1 MPFTPEEL
9 EEMEKSDQ
17 EIEES
22 FVLTNEEIAMA
33 REYDKRAKY
42 EAMTG
47 DKQKVAAQ
55 QKAWYEANREKI
67 AAQQKAYREAN
78 REKIAAQ
85 QKAYRE
91 ANREKIAAQQK
102 AYREANRE
110 KVAAQQKAYR
120 EANPKG
126 KEVKPMERET
136 VRRMEQALDGALFDI
151 RETSNDDFR
160 RLKMGEYRGLKI
172 AAAVLGLVIRETEGR
187 HTLMPGDA
195 GQEEA

>member
-9 EEMEKSDQ
+9 EEMEKADQ

-47 DKQKVAAQ
+47 DKQKVAA
-55 QKAWYEANREKI
+55 Y
-67 AAQQKAYREAN
+67 
-78 REKIAAQ
+78 
-85 QKAYRE
+85 
-91 ANREKIAAQQK
+91 QK

-110 KVAAQQKAYR
+110 KVAARNKAWYEANREKVAARNKAWYEAKREKVAAYQKAYR
-120 EANPKG
+120 EANREKVAAYQKAYREANQKG
-126 KEVKPMERET
+126 KEAKPMERET
-136 VRRMEQALDGALFDI
+136 VRRMEQALDGALSDI

-172 AAAVLGLVIRETEGR
+172 AAAVLGLVIRETGGR
-187 HTLMPGDA
+187 HTLMTGVA

>member
-47 DKQKVAAQ
+47 DKQKVAAY
-55 QKAWYEANREKI
+55 QKAWY
-67 AAQQKAYREAN
+67 
-78 REKIAAQ
+78 
-85 QKAYRE
+85 
-91 ANREKIAAQQK
+91 
-102 AYREANRE
+102 EANRE

-126 KEVKPMERET
+126 ERGET
-136 VRRMEQALDGALFDI
+136 HGSGNSPAHG
-151 RETSNDDFR
+151 TS
-160 RLKMGEYRGLKI
+160 
-172 AAAVLGLVIRETEGR
+172 AGR
-187 HTLMPGDA
+187 STF
-195 GQEEA
+195 

>member
-9 EEMEKSDQ
+9 EEMEKADQ

-47 DKQKVAAQ
+47 DKQK
-55 QKAWYEANREKI
+55 
-67 AAQQKAYREAN
+67 
-78 REKIAAQ
+78 
-85 QKAYRE
+85 
-91 ANREKIAAQQK
+91 IAAQQK

-110 KVAAQQKAYR
+110 KVAAQQKAWY

-126 KEVKPMERET
+126 ERGET
-136 VRRMEQALDGALFDI
+136 HGSGNGPALG
-151 RETSNDDFR
+151 TSTGYGTF
-160 RLKMGEYRGLKI
+160 
-172 AAAVLGLVIRETEGR
+172 
-187 HTLMPGDA
+187 
-195 GQEEA
+195 

>member
-9 EEMEKSDQ
+9 EEMEKADQ

-47 DKQKVAAQ
+47 DKQK
-55 QKAWYEANREKI
+55 I

-78 REKIAAQ
+78 REKVAAQ
-85 QKAYRE
+85 KKAWY
-91 ANREKIAAQQK
+91 
-102 AYREANRE
+102 EANRE

>member
-9 EEMEKSDQ
+9 EEMEKADQ

-47 DKQKVAAQ
+47 DKQKIAAQ
-55 QKAWYEANREKI
+55 QKAWYEANREKV
-67 AAQQKAYREAN
+67 AAY
-78 REKIAAQ
+78 
-85 QKAYRE
+85 
-91 ANREKIAAQQK
+91 QK

-110 KVAAQQKAYR
+110 KVAAQKKAYR
-120 EANPKG
+120 EANQKG
-126 KEVKPMERET
+126 KEVKAMDKET
-136 VRRMEQALDGALFDI
+136 VRRMEQALNGALSDI
-151 RETSNDDFR
+151 REASNDDFR

-172 AAAVLGLVIRETEGR
+172 AAAVLGLVIRETGGR
-187 HTLMPGDA
+187 HTLMTGVA

>member
-9 EEMEKSDQ
+9 EEMEKADQ

-47 DKQKVAAQ
+47 DKQKVAAYQ
-55 QKAWYEANREKI
+55 KAWYEANRGKVAARNKAWYEANREKV
-67 AAQQKAYREAN
+67 AAYQKAYREAN
-78 REKIAAQ
+78 Q
-85 QKAYRE
+85 
-91 ANREKIAAQQK
+91 
-102 AYREANRE
+102 
-110 KVAAQQKAYR
+110 
-120 EANPKG
+120 KG
-126 KEVKPMERET
+126 KEAKPMERET
-136 VRRMEQALDGALFDI
+136 VRRMEQALDGALSDI

-172 AAAVLGLVIRETEGR
+172 AAAVLGLVIRETGGR
-187 HTLMPGDA
+187 HTLMTGVA

>member
-55 QKAWYEANREKI
+55 HKAWYEANREKV
-67 AAQQKAYREAN
+67 AAYQKAYREAN
-78 REKIAAQ
+78 Q
-85 QKAYRE
+85 
-91 ANREKIAAQQK
+91 
-102 AYREANRE
+102 
-110 KVAAQQKAYR
+110 
-120 EANPKG
+120 KG
-126 KEVKPMERET
+126 KEAKPMERET
-136 VRRMEQALDGALFDI
+136 VRRMEQALDGALSDI

-172 AAAVLGLVIRETEGR
+172 AAAVLGLVIRETGGR
-187 HTLMPGDA
+187 HTLMTGVA

>member
-9 EEMEKSDQ
+9 EEMEKADQ

-47 DKQKVAAQ
+47 DKQKVAAY
-55 QKAWYEANREKI
+55 QKAWYEANREK
-67 AAQQKAYREAN
+67 
-78 REKIAAQ
+78 
-85 QKAYRE
+85 
-91 ANREKIAAQQK
+91 
-102 AYREANRE
+102 
-110 KVAAQQKAYR
+110 VAAQQEAYR

-136 VRRMEQALDGALFDI
+136 VRQSGAWNKRWTGRCLI
-151 RETSNDDFR
+151 SERRQTMTS
-160 RLKMGEYRGLKI
+160 
-172 AAAVLGLVIRETEGR
+172 AA
-187 HTLMPGDA
+187 
-195 GQEEA
+195 

>member
-9 EEMEKSDQ
+9 EEMEKADQ

-47 DKQKVAAQ
+47 DKQKVAAY
-55 QKAWYEANREKI
+55 QKAWYEANREKV
-67 AAQQKAYREAN
+67 AAYQKAYREAN
-78 REKIAAQ
+78 Q
-85 QKAYRE
+85 
-91 ANREKIAAQQK
+91 
-102 AYREANRE
+102 
-110 KVAAQQKAYR
+110 
-120 EANPKG
+120 KG
-126 KEVKPMERET
+126 KEAKPMERET
-136 VRRMEQALDGALFDI
+136 VRRMEQALDGALSDI

-172 AAAVLGLVIRETEGR
+172 AAAVLGLVIRETGGR
-187 HTLMPGDA
+187 HTLMTGDA
-195 GQEEA
+195 GQEEV

>member
-9 EEMEKSDQ
+9 EEMEKADQ

-47 DKQKVAAQ
+47 NKQKVAA
-55 QKAWYEANREKI
+55 Y
-67 AAQQKAYREAN
+67 
-78 REKIAAQ
+78 
-85 QKAYRE
+85 
-91 ANREKIAAQQK
+91 QK

-110 KVAAQQKAYR
+110 KVAAYQKAWY
-120 EANPKG
+120 EANQKG
-126 KEVKPMERET
+126 KEAKPMDRET
-136 VRRMEQALDGALFDI
+136 VRRMEQALDGALSDI
-151 RETSNDDFR
+151 RETTNDDFR

-172 AAAVLGLVIRETEGR
+172 AAAVLGLVIRETGGR
-187 HTLMPGDA
+187 HTLMTGVA

>member
-9 EEMEKSDQ
+9 EEMEKADQ

-47 DKQKVAAQ
+47 DKQKVAAY

-67 AAQQKAYREAN
+67 AARNKAWY
-78 REKIAAQ
+78 
-85 QKAYRE
+85 
-91 ANREKIAAQQK
+91 
-102 AYREANRE
+102 
-110 KVAAQQKAYR
+110 

-126 KEVKPMERET
+126 KEVKPTERET
-136 VRRMEQALDGALFDI
+136 VRRLEQALDGALYDI
-151 RETSNDDFR
+151 QQAGTDDFR

-187 HTLMPGDA
+187 HMLTEAAERKNESHLI
-195 GQEEA
+195 EE

>member
-9 EEMEKSDQ
+9 EEKEKADQ

-47 DKQKVAAQ
+47 DKQK
-55 QKAWYEANREKI
+55 I
-67 AAQQKAYREAN
+67 
-78 REKIAAQ
+78 
-85 QKAYRE
+85 
-91 ANREKIAAQQK
+91 
-102 AYREANRE
+102 
-110 KVAAQQKAYR
+110 AAQQKAYR

-136 VRRMEQALDGALFDI
+136 VRRLEQALDGALSDI

-172 AAAVLGLVIRETEGR
+172 AAAVLGLVILETDGR
-187 HTLMPGDA
+187 HMLT
-195 GQEEA
+195 EAAKRKDGK

>member
-9 EEMEKSDQ
+9 EEMEKADQ

-55 QKAWYEANREKI
+55 RKAWYEANREKV
-67 AAQQKAYREAN
+67 AAYQKAWY
-78 REKIAAQ
+78 
-85 QKAYRE
+85 
-91 ANREKIAAQQK
+91 
-102 AYREANRE
+102 
-110 KVAAQQKAYR
+110 

-136 VRRMEQALDGALFDI
+136 VRRMEQALDGALSDI

-172 AAAVLGLVIRETEGR
+172 AAAVLGLVIRETGGR
-187 HTLMPGDA
+187 HTLMTGVA

>member
-1 MPFTPEEL
+1 MPFSPEEL

-47 DKQKVAAQ
+47 DKQKVAAY
-55 QKAWYEANREKI
+55 QKAWYEANREKA

-85 QKAYRE
+85 QKAWYE
-91 ANREKIAAQQK
+91 ANQ
-102 AYREANRE
+102 
-110 KVAAQQKAYR
+110 
-120 EANPKG
+120 KG
-126 KEVKPMERET
+126 KEAKPMERET
-136 VRRMEQALDGALFDI
+136 VRRMEQALDGALSDI

-172 AAAVLGLVIRETEGR
+172 AAAVLGLVIRETGGR
-187 HTLMPGDA
+187 HTLMTGVA

>member
-9 EEMEKSDQ
+9 EEMEKADQ

-42 EAMTG
+42 KAMTG
-47 DKQKVAAQ
+47 DKQKVAAY
-55 QKAWYEANREKI
+55 QKAWYEANREKV
-67 AAQQKAYREAN
+67 AAHQKAYREAN

-85 QKAYRE
+85 RKAYRE
-91 ANREKIAAQQK
+91 ANREKIAARNK
-102 AYREANRE
+102 AWY
-110 KVAAQQKAYR
+110 

-136 VRRMEQALDGALFDI
+136 VRRMEQALDGALSDI

-172 AAAVLGLVIRETEGR
+172 AAAVLGLVIRETGGR
-187 HTLMPGDA
+187 HTLMTGVA

>member
-1 MPFTPEEL
+1 MLFTPEEL
-9 EEMEKSDQ
+9 EEMEKADQ

-47 DKQKVAAQ
+47 DKQKIAAQ

-67 AAQQKAYREAN
+67 AAYQKAY
-78 REKIAAQ
+78 
-85 QKAYRE
+85 Y
-91 ANREKIAAQQK
+91 
-102 AYREANRE
+102 EANRE

-120 EANPKG
+120 EANREKIAARKKAWYEANR
-126 KEVKPMERET
+126 KEVKPMDRET
-136 VRRMEQALDGALFDI
+136 VRHLEQALDGALFDI
-151 RETSNDDFR
+151 REASNDDFR
-160 RLKMGEYRGLKI
+160 RMKMGEYRGLKI
-172 AAAVLGLVIRETEGR
+172 AAAVFGLVIRETEGR

>member
-47 DKQKVAAQ
+47 DKQK
-55 QKAWYEANREKI
+55 I

-78 REKIAAQ
+78 REKVAAQQKAYREANREKVAAQ

-120 EANPKG
+120 EANQKG
-126 KEVKPMERET
+126 ERGET
-136 VRRMEQALDGALFDI
+136 HG
-151 RETSNDDFR
+151 
-160 RLKMGEYRGLKI
+160 
-172 AAAVLGLVIRETEGR
+172 
-187 HTLMPGDA
+187 
-195 GQEEA
+195 